1 MHSTRIGI
9 IADTHD
15 NRIAIQKAVALFNE
29 RRVSLVLHA
38 GDCVSP
44 FTVMDFQ
51 TLTCPMELVYGNNDG
66 ERIGLH
72 KAFSALGTIAPGPR
86 LITFAGKTILLTHEH
101 DCLQAYTGCT
111 TVDLVVYGHTHTV
124 DVREATPRIVNPG
137 EAGGWLSGRSTVAV
151 VDCATWAIEICDL
164 AP

>member
-1 MHSTRIGI
+1 MHATRIGL

-15 NRIAIQKAVALFNE
+15 NRNAIQKAVALFND
-29 RRVSLVLHA
+29 RGTSLVLHA

-51 TLTCPMELVYGNNDG
+51 ALTCPMELVYGNNDG

-72 KAFSALGTIAPGPR
+72 TAFSALGTIAPGPR
-86 LITFAGKTILLTHEH
+86 LITWAGKTILLTHEH
-101 DCLQAYTGCT
+101 DCLDAYAGCT
-111 TVDLVVYGHTHTV
+111 SVDLVVYGHTHTV
-124 DVREATPRIVNPG
+124 DVREGAPRIVNPG

-151 VDCATWAIEICDL
+151 VDLATGSVEMCDL